1 MATKKNED
9 ITILVPTWNR
19 SNFLPLFLMNLT
31 SQTYQHKNIKVI
43 IDDDGA
49 ERFISDLQQ
58 VKDFI
63 SPITIDYITDKPKRT
78 IGKKRHDLIKA
89 CKTKIFCFMDDDD
102 IYIPTYL
109 EHSYQVMKEK
119 KVGCVGSDKMIFC
132 MTQNNF
138 AIHAIDCG
146 NNARLIHEATIM
158 MTQKFYK
165 SSCGFENSSQGEG
178 ANLFTGNTKNVAIT
192 DINKIMVCVAHADNT
207 VAKQEFAKDENK
219 LNIEMSD
226 DIIAELKNILK
237 L

>member
-1 MATKKNED
+1 
-9 ITILVPTWNR
+9 
-19 SNFLPLFLMNLT
+19 
-31 SQTYQHKNIKVI
+31 
-43 IDDDGA
+43 
-49 ERFISDLQQ
+49 
-58 VKDFI
+58 
-63 SPITIDYITDKPKRT
+63 
-78 IGKKRHDLIKA
+78 
-89 CKTKIFCFMDDDD
+89 
-102 IYIPTYL
+102 
-109 EHSYQVMKEK
+109 
-119 KVGCVGSDKMIFC
+119 
-132 MTQNNF
+132 
-138 AIHAIDCG
+138 
-146 NNARLIHEATIM
+146 